1 MFNMAS
7 TYTENTLEQNIPKCY
22 KWLHLVNN
30 VMGNLKCS
38 LLKYA
43 FTLSIINMSY
53 FKTRKKKRYVV
64 FHFKKINKKI
74 TLGPASFLVV

>member
-1 MFNMAS
+1 MAS
-7 TYTENTLEQNIPKCY
+7 TYTENTVEQNIPKCY

-53 FKTRKKKRYVV
+53 FKTRKKRGMW
-64 FHFKKINKKI
+64 FFILKK
-74 TLGPASFLVV
+74 